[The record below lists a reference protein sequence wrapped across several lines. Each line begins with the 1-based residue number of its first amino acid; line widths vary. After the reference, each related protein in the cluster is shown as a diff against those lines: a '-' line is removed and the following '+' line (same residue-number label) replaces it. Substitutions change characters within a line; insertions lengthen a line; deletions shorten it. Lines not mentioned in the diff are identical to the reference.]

1 MVRQLI
7 RELVRELV
15 RRPEAAGMTA
25 VPQPPL
31 KLEGL
36 YEVELSLLIRLQN
49 PSSFFLD
56 IQNLINFI
64 QDV

>member
-1 MVRQLI
+1 
-7 RELVRELV
+7 
-15 RRPEAAGMTA
+15 MTA

-36 YEVELSLLIRLQN
+36 YEVELSLLIRLQS

>member
-1 MVRQLI
+1 M
-7 RELVRELV
+7 
-15 RRPEAAGMTA
+15 MA
-25 VPQPPL
+25 VSQPPL

-36 YEVELSLLIRLQN
+36 YEVELSPRIRLQN
-49 PSSFFLD
+49 PFSFFLD